1 MRRTKISLAV
11 EHAIL
16 SASGAKKW
24 LACPPSARLEE
35 TLPDDASA
43 EANEGTKAHELMELA
58 ARYVYFKE
66 VRDDLRT
73 PEQRAAAGFNEEMKE
88 AVEIFMAECRK
99 ITDPLDAAG
108 TPYTVL
114 IEQKLDYSPWAPEG
128 FGTGD
133 FVVVA
138 RHCVWVRDF
147 KYGKGV
153 PVETEENSQMMLYG
167 LGAYNELS
175 FAYEDIRELD
185 IGIVQP
191 RIDNVSTW
199 RVSLANLLAWG
210 ESVKPIAQLAWE
222 GKGQFNPGEHCT
234 TGFCRAR
241 HTCRARI
248 LHLLSAAVSPCV
260 TTDEIATLLPVL
272 PQLVSWGNS
281 LQEQALKL
289 AVDDGVTFRGYK
301 LVEGR
306 SNRFISDPKLAA
318 VRLVA
323 SGVPQEKIF
332 TAPEPQLL
340 DITAL
345 ENLTGKKKFQE
356 LLNDL
361 LVKPPG
367 KPTLVPDTDK
377 RSVWVAK
384 SSAEDDFAD

>member
-1 MRRTKISLAV
+1 MAD
-11 EHAIL
+11 HAIL

-35 TLPDDASA
+35 TLPDDSSA

-153 PVETEENSQMMLYG
+153 PVETEENFQMMLYG

-318 VRLVA
+318 IRLVA

-340 DITAL
+340 GITAL

>member
-1 MRRTKISLAV
+1 MAD
-11 EHAIL
+11 HALL

-24 LACPPSARLEE
+24 LTCPPSARLEE
-35 TLPDDASA
+35 TLPDDASE
-43 EANEGTKAHELMELA
+43 EAKEGTKAHELMELA
-58 ARYVYFKE
+58 ARHFYFKE
-66 VRDDLRT
+66 MRDDLWT

-108 TPYTVL
+108 IAYTVL
-114 IEQKLDYSPWAPEG
+114 VEQKLDFSPWVPEG

-133 FVVVA
+133 LVIVA

-153 PVETEENSQMMLYG
+153 PVETEENYQMMLYG
-167 LGAYNELS
+167 LGAYNELA
-175 FAYEDIRELD
+175 FAYEDINELD
-185 IGIVQP
+185 IGVVQP

-210 ESVKPIAQLAWE
+210 ESIKPIAQLAWE
-222 GKGQFNPGEHCT
+222 GKGEYKPGEHCT

-241 HTCRARI
+241 HTCRARV
-248 LHLLSAAVSPCV
+248 LSLLSAAVSPCI

-289 AVDDGVTFRGYK
+289 AVDNGVTFRGYK

-318 VRLVA
+318 ARLVA
-323 SGVPQEKIF
+323 NGVPQEKLF

-340 DITAL
+340 GITAL

-356 LLNDL
+356 LLSDL